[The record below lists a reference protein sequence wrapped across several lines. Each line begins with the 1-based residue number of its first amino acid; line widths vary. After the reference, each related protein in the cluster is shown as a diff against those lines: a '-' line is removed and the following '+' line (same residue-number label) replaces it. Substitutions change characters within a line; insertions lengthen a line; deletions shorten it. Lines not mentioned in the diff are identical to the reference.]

1 MSYSISGKRVLVTGA
16 AGFIGS
22 HLVERLLSEAGQ
34 VRAFVRYNSRG
45 DIGLLRYLGREKLS
59 DVEIIFGDLRDF
71 NALLNSLRGVDVLF
85 HLGAMISIPYSYLHP
100 YEVIETNVLG
110 TTNLLLAARERQV
123 ERIIHT
129 STSEVYGTADYVPI
143 DESHPLKGQSPY
155 SASKIGADRIAGS
168 FYRAYNLPVA
178 TIRPFNTFGPRQSMR
193 AVIPT
198 IITQVLTRNELHL
211 GNLDATRDF
220 TFVLDSCEGF
230 VQIASCDACI
240 GDETN
245 IGSGFEVSI
254 RDVAEKVMKIVG
266 RKVPI
271 VVDRERIRPEKSE
284 VERLFAGTEKAKR
297 LFGWKPKHS
306 FEEGLR
312 LTIDWIKKNIDI
324 YNPDKYYI

>member
-45 DIGLLRYLGREKLS
+45 DIGLLKYLGREKLS

-110 TTNLLLAARERQV
+110 TTNVLLAAREAQV
-123 ERIIHT
+123 ERIVHT

-155 SASKIGADRIAGS
+155 SASKIGADKIAGS

-198 IITQVLTRNELHL
+198 IITQVLTRNELQL

-245 IGSGFEVSI
+245 IGSGFEVSV
-254 RDVAEKVMKIVG
+254 RDVAKKVMKIVG
-266 RKVPI
+266 REVPI

>member
-1 MSYSISGKRVLVTGA
+1 LSYSISGKRVLVTGA

-110 TTNLLLAARERQV
+110 TTNVLLAAREAQV
-123 ERIIHT
+123 ERIVHT

-155 SASKIGADRIAGS
+155 SASKIGADKIAGS

-198 IITQVLTRNELHL
+198 IITQVLTRNELQL

-245 IGSGFEVSI
+245 IGSGFEVSV
-254 RDVAEKVMKIVG
+254 RDVAKKVMKIVG
-266 RKVPI
+266 REVPI

-297 LFGWKPKHS
+297 FFGWKPKHS

>member
-110 TTNLLLAARERQV
+110 TTNVLLAAREAQV
-123 ERIIHT
+123 ERIVHT

-155 SASKIGADRIAGS
+155 SASKIGADKIAGS

-198 IITQVLTRNELHL
+198 IITQVLTRNELQL

-245 IGSGFEVSI
+245 IGSGFEVSV
-254 RDVAEKVMKIVG
+254 RDVAKKVMKIVG
-266 RKVPI
+266 REVPI

-297 LFGWKPKHS
+297 FFGWKPKHS